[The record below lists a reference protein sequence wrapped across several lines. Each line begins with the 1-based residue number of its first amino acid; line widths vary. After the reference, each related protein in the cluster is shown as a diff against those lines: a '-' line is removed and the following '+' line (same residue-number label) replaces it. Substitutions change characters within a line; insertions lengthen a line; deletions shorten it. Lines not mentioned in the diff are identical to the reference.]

1 MSNKIDVYFRIG
13 IAAVGAWIAYKY
25 APPLLPAIGPV
36 HGKYLDSAVGFVC
49 GFILMGGLLGK
60 SKPDGTIVQL
70 GGITWNMDQFCRHW
84 LITGFTGS
92 GKTAAGLANI
102 LLQLSQNVP
111 NWGGLCLDQKGLFW
125 EILTALGKDYPE
137 VAKRL
142 LLIKVRGPLD
152 PPESV
157 DNLNFLLLI
166 L

>member
-1 MSNKIDVYFRIG
+1 
-13 IAAVGAWIAYKY
+13 
-25 APPLLPAIGPV
+25 
-36 HGKYLDSAVGFVC
+36 
-49 GFILMGGLLGK
+49 
-60 SKPDGTIVQL
+60 
-70 GGITWNMDQFCRHW
+70 
-84 LITGFTGS
+84 
-92 GKTAAGLANI
+92 
-102 LLQLSQNVP
+102 LSQNVP